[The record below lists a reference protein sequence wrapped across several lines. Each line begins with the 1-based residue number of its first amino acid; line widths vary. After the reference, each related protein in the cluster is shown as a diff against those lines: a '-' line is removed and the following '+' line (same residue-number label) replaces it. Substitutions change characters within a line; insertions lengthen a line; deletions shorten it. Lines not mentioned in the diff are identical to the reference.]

1 MDEAGFRNRHQD
13 DDVHDHTVKG
23 HTVNSTKKVLLATM
37 AAGSM
42 LALAACS
49 GGAGGGGG
57 EGGGDGGL
65 IGVAMPTKSS
75 ERWIQDG
82 DSVKEQLE
90 EQGFKVDLQYAEDD
104 IPTQVSQVENMI
116 TKGAEALIIAAIDGT
131 TLSEVLQTAA
141 DAEIPV
147 ISYDRLIR
155 DSENVDYY
163 ASFDNFV
170 VGQQQAWSVLNGLG
184 LTELDGTPI
193 EGAPEGPFNIEL
205 FAGSLDDNNAF
216 FFFDGAMNELQPLI
230 DDGTLVVKSGQTDI
244 EQVATLRW
252 DGETAQSRMED
263 ILTANYSDG
272 SQVDAVLSPYDG
284 ISRGIISALE
294 GAGYSTGEE
303 WPIISGQDAE
313 LDSVKAINAG
323 EQYATIFKDT
333 RELATVAVD
342 MATALLEG
350 EEPEV
355 NNTED
360 YDNGVK
366 VVPSYLL
373 DPVIVVKDNITEVLV
388 DSGYWTEEE
397 ING

>member
-1 MDEAGFRNRHQD
+1 MGAVAPTVTKTMTSMND
-13 DDVHDHTVKG
+13 TVKG
-23 HTVNSTKKVLLATM
+23 NTVKNTKKVLLATM
-37 AAGSM
+37 AAASM

-49 GGAGGGGG
+49 GGSGDSGSGD
-57 EGGGDGGL
+57 GGGDGGL

-82 DSVKEQLE
+82 DAVKEQLE

-104 IPTQVSQVENMI
+104 IPTQVSQIENMI
-116 TKGAEALIIAAIDGT
+116 TKGAEALIIASIDGT
-131 TLSEVLQTAA
+131 TLSQVLQDAA
-141 DAEIPV
+141 DADIPV
-147 ISYDRLIR
+147 IAYDRLIR

-184 LTELDGTPI
+184 LVELDGTPI
-193 EGAPEGPFNIEL
+193 EGAPAGPFNIEL
-205 FAGSLDDNNAF
+205 FAGSPDDNNATF
-216 FFFDGAMNELQPLI
+216 FWNGAMDVLQPLI
-230 DDGTLVVKSGQTDI
+230 DDGTLVVKSGQTDF
-244 EQVATLRW
+244 EQAATLRW
-252 DGETAQSRMED
+252 DGEVAQERMEN
-263 ILTANYSDG
+263 ILTSTYSDG
-272 SQVDAVLSPYDG
+272 STVNAVLSPYDG
-284 ISRGIISALE
+284 LSRGIISALTD
-294 GAGYSTGEE
+294 AGYAVGEG
-303 WPIISGQDAE
+303 WPVISGQDAE

-333 RELATVAVD
+333 RKLAEVAVN
-342 MATALLEG
+342 MAAAILNG
-350 EEPEV
+350 EDVEV
-355 NNTED
+355 NNETD

-373 DPVIVVKDNITEVLV
+373 ESQIVVKDNITEVLV

>member
-1 MDEAGFRNRHQD
+1 M
-13 DDVHDHTVKG
+13 
-23 HTVNSTKKVLLATM
+23 NSTKKVLLATL

-49 GGAGGGGG
+49 GGAGGGGEG
-57 EGGGDGGL
+57 EGDGGL

-90 EQGFKVDLQYAEDD
+90 EQGFTVDLQYAEDD

-141 DAEIPV
+141 DSDIPV

-193 EGAPEGPFNIEL
+193 DGAPEGPFNIEL

-216 FFFDGAMNELQPLI
+216 FFFDGAMDVLQPLI
-230 DDGTLVVKSGQTDI
+230 DDGTLVVQSGQTDI

-272 SQVDAVLSPYDG
+272 SQVNAVLSPYDG

-294 GAGYSTGEE
+294 GAGYSVGDE

-313 LDSVKAINAG
+313 LDSVKAINSG

-333 RELATVAVD
+333 RELAVVAVD
-342 MATALLEG
+342 MATAILNG

-373 DPVIVVKDNITEVLV
+373 DPVIVVQDNITEVLV

>member
-1 MDEAGFRNRHQD
+1 M
-13 DDVHDHTVKG
+13 
-23 HTVNSTKKVLLATM
+23 NSTKKVLLATL

-49 GGAGGGGG
+49 GGAGGGG

-90 EQGFKVDLQYAEDD
+90 EQGFSVDLQYAEDD

-141 DAEIPV
+141 DADIPV

-193 EGAPEGPFNIEL
+193 DGAPEGPFNIEL

-216 FFFDGAMNELQPLI
+216 FFFDGAMDVLQPLI

-272 SQVDAVLSPYDG
+272 SQVNAVLSPYDG

-294 GAGYSTGEE
+294 GAGYSVGDE

-313 LDSVKAINAG
+313 LDSVKAINSG

-342 MATALLEG
+342 MAVALLND